1 MAILTT
7 IAGIPLFSTV
17 EEALNWASENGLTG
31 FHTHSHQGVQ
41 GYMGGANHLEAT
53 GMPLNT
59 NAPLPPQTTPTT
71 NTNTSGGVSSY

>member
-59 NAPLPPQTTPTT
+59 NAPQPPQTTQTT
-71 NTNTSGGVSSY
+71 NTNAGGSSY

>member
-41 GYMGGANHLEAT
+41 GYMGGANHLQAT

-59 NAPLPPQTTPTT
+59 NAPTPPQTTPTT
-71 NTNTSGGVSSY
+71 NTSTGSGGSGY

>member
-59 NAPLPPQTTPTT
+59 NAPQTTPTT
-71 NTNTSGGVSSY
+71 NTNTGGSSY

>member
-41 GYMGGANHLEAT
+41 GYMGGANHLQAT

-59 NAPLPPQTTPTT
+59 NAPTPPQTTPTT
-71 NTNTSGGVSSY
+71 NTNTSGGGSGY

>member
-41 GYMGGANHLEAT
+41 GYMGGANHLQAT

-59 NAPLPPQTTPTT
+59 NAPTPTQITPTT
-71 NTNTSGGVSSY
+71 NTSTGSGGSGY